1 MVSFNEWLINKGNNE
16 NNINIIDEKD
26 IKKFILNMK
35 GLIFPGYVESFT
47 DLKDYLNSKVDNI
60 KKSLYNL
67 LKGIEKITNKKVNKD
82 EVIEKFFESI
92 PEIDRI
98 IQTDIQALFDGDPAC
113 KSKSEIILCYP
124 GLKAIFIYR
133 VAHVLYTL
141 EFPILARIVSEYAH
155 SKTGVD
161 IHPGAKIDEYFFID
175 HATGIV
181 IGETCEIGKHVKVYQ
196 GVTLGALSLGKGQAL
211 SGSKRHPT
219 VKDNVTIYSGASIFG
234 GDTVIGKNTTIG
246 SNAFVTESVED
257 DMIVTIAGQKKKLH
271 SKGGEL

>member
-1 MVSFNEWLINKGNNE
+1 MNEQESKERGVATSGSTTAALSKQDTNLNTSFNA
-16 NNINIIDEKD
+16 
-26 IKKFILNMK
+26 LNLFDDK
-35 GLIFPGYVESFT
+35 QLAAAESFLKRMMTT
-47 DLKDYLNSKVDNI
+47 DKGGI
-60 KKSLYNL
+60 KNVNEGLAILMRAQDLQIPFSTS
-67 LKGIEKITNKKVNKD
+67 IEHIH
-82 EVIEKFFESI
+82 VIN
-92 PEIDRI
+92 
-98 IQTDIQALFDGDPAC
+98 G
-113 KSKSEIILCYP
+113 
-124 GLKAIFIYR
+124 
-133 VAHVLYTL
+133 
-141 EFPILARIVSEYAH
+141 
-155 SKTGVD
+155 KTGVD